1 MTKCKRLSNK
11 CAAWGIAIAHFESFN
26 LEQIKSASKPLENDK
41 FTFKFNLG
49 AVSHSSRVLKIQI
62 LDSTHACNVAL
73 EFKIKLHWMQEKQ
86 QRANLTVESKNLSG
100 LPRIDNVY

>member
-11 CAAWGIAIAHFESFN
+11 CAAWGIAIPHFESFN

-49 AVSHSSRVLKIQI
+49 AVSHSQNSDFRFYTCMQCSIGIQ
-62 LDSTHACNVAL
+62 NQVAL
-73 EFKIKLHWMQEKQ
+73 DAK
-86 QRANLTVESKNLSG
+86 
-100 LPRIDNVY
+100 